1 MRKGNFI
8 KSLFHGLMILLINAL
23 MISLISYEKYVI
35 EVPNNQS
42 SDNDD
47 VVVYINNQ

>member
-8 KSLFHGLMILLINAL
+8 KSLFHGLIISLINVL
-23 MISLISYEKYVI
+23 MISLISCEKYVI

-42 SDNDD
+42 SDNDE
-47 VVVYINNQ
+47 VAAYINNQ